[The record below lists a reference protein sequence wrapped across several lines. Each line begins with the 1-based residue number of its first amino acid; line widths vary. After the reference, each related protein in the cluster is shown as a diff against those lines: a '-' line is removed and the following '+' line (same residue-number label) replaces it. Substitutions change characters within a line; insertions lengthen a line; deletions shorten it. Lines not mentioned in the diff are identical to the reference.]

1 LTSLQQNIANTYFSI
16 IPNPTT
22 DKINIALNRLND
34 KITIEIV
41 DMQGKLVFRQ
51 DYDNSK
57 GESVDVRALS
67 SGMYF
72 VHLIGPG
79 YSTGQQVMIQK

>member
-1 LTSLQQNIANTYFSI
+1 
-16 IPNPTT
+16 
-22 DKINIALNRLND
+22 
-34 KITIEIV
+34 
-41 DMQGKLVFRQ
+41 MQGKLVFRQ